1 VEVHLRKGK
10 VQVQIGEMFAPCST
24 LVGGM
29 DGDVVLVEED
39 LLARSER
46 QRQAQCNLG
55 RFETV
60 CDRAWDGWK
69 RGRGEERSSDAFI
82 GYERRRTL
90 RVSSKQ
96 QDANSLTSAKK
107 ASRNRS

>member
-1 VEVHLRKGK
+1 MLKVHLKNGK
-10 VQVQIGEMFAPCST
+10 VQVQLGETLASCST
-24 LVGGM
+24 LVSGI

-55 RFETV
+55 RFEPV

-69 RGRGEERSSDAFI
+69 MGGGGREREEDQTRSSDTS
-82 GYERRRTL
+82 GGGPYGCHLSSRTQT
-90 RVSSKQ
+90 R
-96 QDANSLTSAKK
+96 
-107 ASRNRS
+107 

>member
-1 VEVHLRKGK
+1 
-10 VQVQIGEMFAPCST
+10 
-24 LVGGM
+24 
-29 DGDVVLVEED
+29 
-39 LLARSER
+39 
-46 QRQAQCNLG
+46 LG
-55 RFETV
+55 RLEK
-60 CDRAWDGWK
+60 GE
-69 RGRGEERSSDAFI
+69 GEEGSSDAFI

>member
-1 VEVHLRKGK
+1 MEVHLRKGK

-69 RGRGEERSSDAFI
+69 RGRGKKEVQTRSSDTS
-82 GYERRRTL
+82 GGGPYECHLSSRTQT
-90 RVSSKQ
+90 R
-96 QDANSLTSAKK
+96 
-107 ASRNRS
+107 